1 MGLFSKVLKPIT
13 NLVSDVVGGTVNAA
27 TGVSHTAKQSY
38 NQSLALMDK
47 ENANNIKLWNMQNEY
62 NTPSAQIA
70 RMKEAGVD
78 VNPMTYAVGN
88 GNMSSTAS
96 SISSANPHMPS
107 YSGAGNPIS
116 ALMNVLN
123 GVEEYKSRK
132 LNNRILANDVKTYE
146 DTGIR
151 PSSDGLSQ
159 LARVFSTHFPQVFST
174 HFPQVISALKGRL
187 SKGDSYGVSLLDA
200 PKPGDTEAI
209 LRHNARAMYYKKYGK
224 FPD

>member
-13 NLVSDVVGGTVNAA
+13 NLVSDVVGGTMNAA

-47 ENANNIKLWNMQNEY
+47 EYANNIKLWNMQNEY

-88 GNMSSTAS
+88 GNMSTTAG
-96 SISSANPHMPS
+96 SISSATPHMPS
-107 YSGAGNPIS
+107 YSAAGNPIS
-116 ALMNVLN
+116 ALMSVLN
-123 GVEEYKSRK
+123 GVEDYKSRS
-132 LNNRILANDVKTYE
+132 LNNRILKKDVETYE
-146 DTGIR
+146 NTGIR
-151 PSSDGLSQ
+151 PGSDGLSQ
-159 LARVFSTHFPQVFST
+159 LARVFSTHFPQIV
-174 HFPQVISALKGRL
+174 SALKGRF

-209 LRHNARAMYYKKYGK
+209 LRHNARAMYYKKHGK